1 MCVCWDGGGGGR
13 DVNPFQYNKLSE
25 INLFVCVAAVSLP
38 TNYVIDLPL
47 CGYGGGWCVWVHMGV
62 VGMGVVCMGR
72 VDYLFLCAGRL

>member
-1 MCVCWDGGGGGR
+1 M
-13 DVNPFQYNKLSE
+13 NPFQYNKLSE

-47 CGYGGGWCVWVHMGV
+47 CGYGYGGGWCVWVHMGV
-62 VGMGVVCMGR
+62 VGMGVVCMGMGVVCMGR